1 MSELDAGAERALRR
15 LRDDDSEAL
24 RALARMVV
32 HETTATPIRDLA
44 SPRWI
49 ASQVATA
56 LEAAT
61 SGDRLHDAVGGRLDR
76 GRDRWATEERPLR
89 EFVPDEVQPPLRK
102 LLGRPF
108 TPSEGLTRRIV
119 RQDAVR
125 DLMAS
130 ALEDSIRRFGKRAR
144 AADESMGGMGRRAAA
159 RGRSLGKGLFAAA
172 GVADVASSLLHTVSD
187 EVEHSLDKRIKD
199 FLGEATSRSLE
210 QVARQLSDPEYAET
224 FAGFRLALL
233 EEVLD
238 TPLQDLVAEADNL
251 GPADALDVVLEG
263 VRAELQ
269 RDGFIDRVEERI
281 GAALDEAGDGT
292 LGAWL
297 DEVDLREVWVDT
309 TTQLVTRRLRA
320 VVDTEAFE
328 AWWVALHGA

>member
-1 MSELDAGAERALRR
+1 MSELEAGAQRALDR
-15 LRDDDSEAL
+15 LRDPDGDAL
-24 RALARMVV
+24 VALARMVV
-32 HETTATPIRDLA
+32 DETTATPIRDLA

-61 SGDRLHDAVGGRLDR
+61 SGDRVHDAVVGRLER
-76 GRDRWATEERPLR
+76 GRDRWAEEDRSLR
-89 EFVPDEVQPPLRK
+89 EFVPEEVQPPLRK

-125 DLMAS
+125 DLMA
-130 ALEDSIRRFGKRAR
+130 AVLEDTIRRFGKRMR
-144 AADESMGGMGRRAAA
+144 AADDTVGGIGRRAAA

-172 GVADVASSLLHTVSD
+172 GVADAASNLLHTVSE
-187 EVEHSLDKRIKD
+187 EVENALEKRIKD

-210 QVARQLSDPEYAET
+210 QVATQLSDPEYAET
-224 FAGFRLALL
+224 FAEFRLALL

-238 TPLQDLVAEADNL
+238 TPLRDLVAEADNL
-251 GPADALDVVLEG
+251 GPADALDVVIEG
-263 VRAELQ
+263 VRGELQ
-269 RDGFIDRVEERI
+269 REGFVDRVEERV
-281 GAALDEAGDGT
+281 GKALDEAGDGT

-320 VVDTEAFE
+320 VVDTDAFE
-328 AWWVALHGA
+328 AWWVALHAE